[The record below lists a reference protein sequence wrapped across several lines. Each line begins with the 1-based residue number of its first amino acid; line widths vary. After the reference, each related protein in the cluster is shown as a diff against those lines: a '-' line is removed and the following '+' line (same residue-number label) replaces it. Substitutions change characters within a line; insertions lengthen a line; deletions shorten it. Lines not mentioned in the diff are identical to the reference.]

1 MRSPALAIA
10 WEFGR
15 RHRWGLAALV
25 GYLLLLGTTDL
36 LVLDQAAVRSDGSRD
51 LPVHVAPQFAARV
64 TVPVSIFTY
73 YFLAVFSFGFTGD
86 LAARQSLYPA
96 RMFTLPVTTAGL
108 AFWPMLYG
116 TAAMASVWIAA
127 VRFVVWPSGMD
138 LPLIWPPL
146 FAVAVLGWT
155 QVLMWLPYG
164 LPGLRVVVAVAW
176 LSAIGAVVV
185 TAVELE
191 VSESVMVAFL
201 APQVPLAYLGA
212 RFAVAKAR
220 RGDVPDWRQQ
230 LTRLDRIARMLPR
243 GPDRFASATRAQL
256 WFEWRLHGRSLPVW
270 VGILLPC
277 ELALLFVA
285 GTGTPSLVA
294 YTLFG
299 VLLTPPFMAAF
310 SVPRVRT
317 SNPLVSDGYGMAPF
331 VATRPLATAALIAAK
346 LRMALWSTLATWLL
360 VLTAIPIALTLSGT
374 WPVVVERA
382 REVRDAVGTPRAIA
396 VAVLGLS
403 GLLASTWKRLV
414 QSLYIG
420 LSGRE
425 WLIRT
430 SACLTLLLLTFIEPI
445 VAWIRGSSDV
455 RVALWNALP
464 WILAGLVG
472 VKMLAAGW
480 TVTRLHHSRLLTDRT
495 LVAGAVCWLGAVLSL
510 HGLFVWFVD
519 TWRFP
524 HYVLLL
530 LAILAIPLARVS
542 AAPLALASSRHQ

>member
-15 RHRWGLAALV
+15 RHRWGFAALAA
-25 GYLLLLGTTDL
+25 YLLLLGTTDL
-36 LVLDQAAVRSDGSRD
+36 LVLDQAAVRSGGSRD
-51 LPVHVAPQFAARV
+51 LPAHVAPQFAARV

-73 YFLAVFSFGFTGD
+73 YFLAVFSFGFTGN
-86 LAARQSLYPA
+86 LTARQSLYPA
-96 RMFTLPVTTAGL
+96 RMFALPVTTAGL

-116 TAAMASVWIAA
+116 TVAMAALWIAA
-127 VRFVVWPSGMD
+127 VQFVVWPSGID

-164 LPGLRVVVAVAW
+164 LPGMRVAVAVAW
-176 LSAIGAVVV
+176 LSAIGLGVV

-191 VSESVMVAFL
+191 ISEPVMVAFL
-201 APQVPLAYLGA
+201 APQVPLAYLAA
-212 RFAVAKAR
+212 RFAVARAR
-220 RGDVPDWRQQ
+220 RGDVPDWRQA
-230 LTRLDRIARMLPR
+230 LARLGRIALVPTRRQHPFR
-243 GPDRFASATRAQL
+243 SAERAQL

-270 VGILLPC
+270 VAILLPC

-299 VLLTPPFMAAF
+299 ALLTPPFMAAF

-331 VATRPLATAALIAAK
+331 VATRPLATGALIAAK
-346 LRMALWSTLATWLL
+346 LRMAMWSTLATWLL
-360 VLTAIPIALTLSGT
+360 VLIAIPIALTLSGT
-374 WPVVVERA
+374 WPVVNDWA
-382 REVRDAVGTPRAIA
+382 RQLSGAVGTPRAI
-396 VAVLGLS
+396 VVLLLALS
-403 GLLASTWKRLV
+403 GLMASTWKQLV

-455 RVALWNALP
+455 RVALWNAVP
-464 WILAGLVG
+464 WILAGLV
-472 VKMLAAGW
+472 VIKMMAAGW
-480 TVTRLHHSRLLTDRT
+480 TVTRLHRSRLLTDRT
-495 LVAGAVCWLGAVLSL
+495 LVVGAACWLGAVLAL
-510 HGLFVWFVD
+510 HGLFVWFVY
-519 TWRFP
+519 TSRFP
-524 HYVLLL
+524 HHVLLL
-530 LAILAIPLARVS
+530 LAILAVPLARVS
-542 AAPLALASSRHQ
+542 AAPLALASSRHR

>member
-10 WEFGR
+10 WEFSR

-25 GYLLLLGTTDL
+25 AYLLLMGATDL
-36 LVLDQAAVRSDGSRD
+36 LVLDQAAVRPDESRD

-64 TVPVSIFTY
+64 TVPVMTFTY
-73 YFLAVFSFGFTGD
+73 YFLAVFSFGFTGN
-86 LAARQSLYPA
+86 LTARQSLYPA
-96 RMFTLPVTTAGL
+96 RMFTLPVTTARL
-108 AFWPMLYG
+108 AFWPVLYG
-116 TAAMASVWIAA
+116 TAAMASLWIAA

-185 TAVELE
+185 TAVELQ

-212 RFAVAKAR
+212 RFALAKAR
-220 RGDVPDWRQQ
+220 RGDVPDWWQP
-230 LTRLDRIARMLPR
+230 LARLGRIARMLPR
-243 GPDRFASATRAQL
+243 RQPRFASAARAQL

-270 VGILLPC
+270 VGILVPC

-294 YTLFG
+294 YTVFG

-346 LRMALWSTLATWLL
+346 LRMAMWSTLATWLL

-374 WPVVVERA
+374 WPVVSDWA
-382 REVRDAVGTPRAIA
+382 RKLSGAVGTPRATV
-396 VAVLGLS
+396 VALLGLL
-403 GLLASTWKRLV
+403 GLMASTWKQLV
-414 QSLYIG
+414 QSLSIG

-430 SACLTLLLLTFIEPI
+430 AACLTLLLLTFIEPI
-445 VAWIRGSSDV
+445 VEWIRGSSDV

-480 TVTRLHHSRLLTDRT
+480 TATRLHHSRLLTDRT
-495 LVAGAVCWLGAVLSL
+495 LVVGAACWLGAVLAL
-510 HGLFVWFVD
+510 HGLFVWFVY
-519 TWRFP
+519 TSRFP

-530 LAILAIPLARVS
+530 LAILALPLARVS
-542 AAPLALASSRHQ
+542 AAPLALASNRHR